1 MTKKHINITG
11 TSNIS
16 WKDAIVKTVSDAS
29 DSICN
34 LSKLT
39 IIRQWAKIQE
49 DKIAEYYVD
58 LDIQCNQDTYSFQ
71 IINNQEVALLFERL
85 KAANIKIND
94 PLNLIELYRDKD
106 LVTLNKYLDNP
117 RDDGFVQRLKSLQ
130 NNN

>member
-39 IIRQWAKIQE
+39 IIRQWAKIKE

-58 LDIQCNQDTYSFQ
+58 LDIEFDIDKNLQCNK
-71 IINNQEVALLFERL
+71 NQS
-85 KAANIKIND
+85 NI
-94 PLNLIELYRDKD
+94 PQENLDE
-106 LVTLNKYLDNP
+106 
-117 RDDGFVQRLKSLQ
+117 
-130 NNN
+130 